1 MSTAAITDAPASQR
15 CIRAVTDEEIAFFAE
30 HGWVFLR
37 GLVDPALCKAMLDRG
52 KPEIARAE
60 TPVGQWSMPTED
72 LLAKMGAQAAGGGDV
87 VTEIGQ
93 WVEWRGA
100 IRALHDPA
108 FTRVGL
114 DPVMGRN
121 APALLGRQHQVQVY
135 HDMFVCKRPDGV
147 STPTGW
153 HQDFGH
159 YPFDRNSLTFWIA
172 LDEIRPEQGPVQ
184 FRSGSHR
191 MGMFGRIDP
200 LNQVDIVEEYPEL
213 DRLET
218 SPAWHMQP
226 GDCTVHNAMTIHGAG
241 ANLTPDPRWS
251 YICTYFPTD
260 ARYNGMPS
268 HDADGY
274 GFKVGFPMDH
284 PTFPKVPA

>member
-1 MSTAAITDAPASQR
+1 MSTAAIADAPAQGG
-15 CIRAVTDEEIAFFAE
+15 IRAVTDDEARFFADN
-30 HGWVFLR
+30 GWVFLP
-37 GLVDPALCKAMLDRG
+37 GLVDPGLCKAMLERG
-52 KPEIARAE
+52 TPEIDRAD
-60 TPVGQWSMPTED
+60 TPAGQWSMPTDD
-72 LLAKMGAQAAGGGDV
+72 LLAKMSEMAAGGSDSV
-87 VTEIGQ
+87 MEIGQ

-108 FTRVGL
+108 FTHVGL
-114 DPVMGRN
+114 DPVMGHN
-121 APALLGRQHQVQVY
+121 AQALLGRKHQVQVY

-172 LDEIRPEQGPVQ
+172 LDEITPDMGPVR
-184 FRSGSHR
+184 FLSGSHK
-191 MGMFGRIDP
+191 MGMFGRVDP
-200 LNQVDIVEEYPEL
+200 LNRVDLIDEYPEL
-213 DRLET
+213 DALEK
-218 SPAWHMQP
+218 SPAFHMQP

-241 ANLTPDPRWS
+241 ANLRSEPRWS

-260 ARYNGMPS
+260 SRYNGMPS

-284 PTFPKVPA
+284 PTFPKVPEL